1 MRLPALLPV
10 LLLAIILPAA
20 ARPAAA
26 QTRPDTS
33 VLTARLGVDTI
44 SIERI
49 IRTPAR
55 IEAELVT
62 RSPRTSLQR
71 HLATLD
77 VAGMLTSLDIT
88 ELNPATGSVTRRVTH
103 ERIGD
108 TLVIVDVGAER
119 TTVRRVAAPRE
130 WLPFVDLVHWPF
142 DVALQR
148 LRTSANASASAN
160 ARANAR
166 ASTSDTAKTDAPMLS
181 GNRISPFPLAFS
193 GRDSATIT
201 HPTRGT
207 MRLTVLPDGAIRTLD
222 AGATTRALVVTRSR
236 NADVPAFAREYAA
249 RDAAGRGVGEL
260 SGRGGG
266 DTRLLG
272 ATLNLDYGV
281 PMKRGRDI
289 WGALVKY
296 GQLWRT
302 GANRATHF
310 KTDRT
315 LRFGDLVVPP
325 GEYTLYSIPEATG
338 GVLII
343 NKQTGQNG
351 QQYDSTRDL
360 GRVPLRARALT
371 REIEAFTI
379 RPRAEGGKGLLAL
392 QWDRTELVADFT
404 VERP

>member
-1 MRLPALLPV
+1 MSRV
-10 LLLAIILPAA
+10 LLAILVGAIALPAA
-20 ARPAAA
+20 SEVGAQTRA

-33 VLTARLGVDTI
+33 ALTARLGVDTI
-44 SIERI
+44 SIERV
-49 IRTPAR
+49 IRSGRT
-55 IEAELVT
+55 ITAELVT
-62 RSPRTSLQR
+62 RSPRTSLLR
-71 HLATLD
+71 HYAELD
-77 VAGMLTSLDIT
+77 AAGMLTYLDVT
-88 ELNPATGSVTRRVTH
+88 VLDPATGSVLRRTTH
-103 ERIGD
+103 TLHGD
-108 TLVIVDVGAER
+108 SLEIVDVSIER
-119 TTVRRVAAPRE
+119 STTRRVAAPRE

-142 DVALQR
+142 DVALRR
-148 LRTSANASASAN
+148 LRASMANGN
-160 ARANAR
+160 A
-166 ASTSDTAKTDAPMLS
+166 KIDAPMLS
-181 GNRISPFPLAFS
+181 GNRISPFPLALS
-193 GRDSATIT
+193 GRDSATVT

-222 AGATTRALVVTRSR
+222 AGATTRALIVTRSR
-236 NADVPAFAREYAA
+236 DADVPSFARTYAA

-266 DTRLLG
+266 DIRVLG
-272 ATLNLDYGV
+272 ATLTLDYGV

-296 GQLWRT
+296 GSLWRT

-315 LRFGDLVVPP
+315 LRFGDVVVPP

-351 QQYDSTRDL
+351 QQYDAARDL
-360 GRVPLRARALT
+360 GRVPLRARALS
-371 REIEAFTI
+371 REIEGFTI
-379 RPRAEGGKGLLAL
+379 LPRAEGTKGVLAL
-392 QWDRTELVADFT
+392 QWDRTELVAEFT